1 MPEKY
6 KINTKEK
13 FGYFSIY
20 SIILA
25 ACIYGLYY
33 IITKITKL
41 RKEDGKKNAGKI
53 FGLVIFKYLCV
64 FIYTYNKYLYKIYY
78 LNIK

>member
-53 FGLVIFKYLCV
+53 FGLVIAILLV
-64 FIYTYNKYLYKIYY
+64 FGISFIFFG
-78 LNIK
+78 NIISIIKNN